1 MFLRAHKSLSSA
13 LLSGLFAAAA
23 VACVPMGQAQV
34 FVVGAKSATADVP
47 TDFTPT
53 KFPLPEGRLDERGRR
68 DLVRNLESE
77 QGFAHRPLPA
87 GAGLSLEANGPLSPG
102 PDQYRK
108 MLYEKGQAV
117 GVGDRVV
124 VTALV
129 FKGDRI
135 VIDLNGGPYAKHR
148 FLSHVSLGD
157 NPIAQDTGH
166 AATGSRVTLI
176 FKDGIPEISAPE
188 VKALLTP
195 VIDFGAKTSAEA
207 FAETLP
213 TPIKEAIAGHEVL
226 VGMDRRM
233 VLAALGAP
241 ESKVREHEDSD
252 PDSPR
257 YEEWIYGH
265 VPQTV
270 KFVRFHGDRVEMV
283 KIAALGK
290 PIEIHNTDE
299 MGGYLEPLP
308 TRQIALGDTQPGD
321 DSHPAKPPT
330 LRQPGDAV
338 PVNQPNQ
345 VRYPV
350 GMAPPDAAPQ
360 RIPPTPGTTGIPQT
374 PPT

>member
-1 MFLRAHKSLSSA
+1 MTRRTSRSFL
-13 LLSGLFAAAA
+13 LLTLAAASIPA
-23 VACVPMGQAQV
+23 SAQV
-34 FVVGAKSATADVP
+34 FVVGVKSATADVP

-53 KFPLPEGRLDERGRR
+53 HLTLPDGRLDERGRR
-68 DLVRNLESE
+68 ELVRNLESE

-87 GAGLSLEANGPLSPG
+87 GPGLNLEANGPLSPG
-102 PDQYRK
+102 PDAYRK

-117 GVGDRVV
+117 AVGDRVAI
-124 VTALV
+124 TALA

-148 FLSHVSLGD
+148 FLSHVSLND
-157 NPIAQDTGH
+157 APVAQEGSH
-166 AATGSRVTLI
+166 EITGSRVTLI

-213 TPIKEAIAGHEVL
+213 TPIKDAIAGHEVL

-241 ESKVREHEDSD
+241 ESKVREHEDND
-252 PDSPR
+252 PDAPR

-270 KFVRFHGDRVEMV
+270 KFVRFHGDHVV
-283 KIAALGK
+283 LLKIAALGK
-290 PIEIHNTDE
+290 PIEVHDTDE
-299 MGGYLEPLP
+299 MGGYLAPLP
-308 TRQIALGDTQPGD
+308 TRQIALGDAQPTPD
-321 DSHPAKPPT
+321 DTHRAAPPT
-330 LRQPGDAV
+330 LRRPGDPV
-338 PVNQPNQ
+338 PTNQPSE
-345 VRYPV
+345 VKYPV
-350 GMAPPDAAPQ
+350 GTGPSAPVQP
-360 RIPPTPGTTGIPQT
+360 IPPSPTQT
-374 PPT
+374 SPSPSNNLTD